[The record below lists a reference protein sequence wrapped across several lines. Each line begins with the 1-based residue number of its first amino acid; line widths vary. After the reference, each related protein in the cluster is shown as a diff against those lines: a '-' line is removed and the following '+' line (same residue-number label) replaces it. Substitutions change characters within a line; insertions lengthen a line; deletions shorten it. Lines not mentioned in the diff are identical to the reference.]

1 MVEIRRFV
9 SIAVASMFCCAVH
22 ADNGADMLRRAD
34 MLRLR
39 EDSLARVVTSMRS
52 SAAGDNRA
60 SADEIAET
68 ERMLFALRAER
79 MNLAREI
86 NVWECEHGAIRPS
99 DDEAPDG
106 LHGIRR
112 ANLVMNDHFSV
123 YLPDEERSLLLA
135 AQERETAAS
144 GLARRYAAQ
153 YERMAEIKR
162 AYDACKDEATAE
174 GLYAEYIDR
183 RDGSAM
189 TADSLAAVWSSIF
202 DDKTYSY
209 DYMLDA
215 ADAAEAI
222 SRAETIFA
230 DMRSRTAAAE
240 GRYASDAFSEYVV
253 QKLALL
259 DYEIDIA
266 RTLELPEAADSLAAA
281 RQIVAKMDFRRPTIV
296 VVERHFLDYDEVTF
310 NGHGRKTIE
319 ECPVYE
325 HGTIYRLL
333 LGTFNARQIAS
344 RFRDVDP
351 LWYWRNAE
359 GRYCYLTGGYETRDE
374 ALVAQRILKERG
386 FLRPEVVAW
395 RDGRFVAPEE
405 LAAERSSYSVVLSG
419 AGSLDEAVRAGI
431 AAAAPE
437 CVISRIGESTF
448 VAGTFHD
455 RETAEAVAAAVR
467 AADSSVEVK
476 ITER

>member
-9 SIAVASMFCCAVH
+9 SIAVASMFCCALH
-22 ADNGADMLRRAD
+22 ADNGTELLQRAD

-39 EDSLARVVTSMRS
+39 EDSLARVVRTMRS
-52 SAAGDNRA
+52 TADGVSGDIAA
-60 SADEIAET
+60 T
-68 ERMLFALRAER
+68 ERLLFALRAER
-79 MNLAREI
+79 MRLAREI
-86 NVWECEHGAIRPS
+86 NAWECEHGAINPS
-99 DDEAPDG
+99 GGETGDG
-106 LHGIRR
+106 MEGIRR

-123 YLPDEERSLLLA
+123 YLPAEERSLLLA
-135 AQERETAAS
+135 AQGREPSAL
-144 GLARRYAAQ
+144 GLARRYGAQ
-153 YERMAEIKR
+153 YARMAEIKR
-162 AYDACKDEATAE
+162 AYEACKDEATARK
-174 GLYAEYIDR
+174 LYAEYIDR
-183 RDGSAM
+183 RDASAA

-222 SRAETIFA
+222 SRAETLFA

-240 GRYASDAFSEYVV
+240 GRYASDAYAEYVV

-266 RTLELPEAADSLAAA
+266 RTLELPEAVDSLAAA
-281 RQIVAKMDFRRPTIV
+281 RQSVAKMNFRLPPVV

-333 LGTFNARQIAS
+333 LGTFSARQIAS

-395 RDGRFVAPEE
+395 RDGRFVSAEE
-405 LAAERSSYSVVLSG
+405 LDAERASYSVVMSG
-419 AGSLDEAVRAGI
+419 VGSLGEAVRAGI

-437 CVISRIGESTF
+437 CTISRIDESTF
-448 VAGTFHD
+448 AAGTFRD
-455 RETAEAVAAAVR
+455 RATAEAVAAAVR
-467 AADSSVEVK
+467 AADSAVEVK
-476 ITER
+476 IAER